1 MSVVVTI
8 VAAIVALITAI
19 IVSLIMM
26 ALPITPAMFSAD
38 VMAVN
43 PCPVV
48 VCPMAG
54 YPNHLII
61 TRPIARAVAVIWPV
75 TDLNAKALSSRGGR
89 K

>member
-1 MSVVVTI
+1 MSVVVPIVVPI
-8 VAAIVALITAI
+8 VAAITAI
-19 IVSLIMM
+19 IESLIMVAVPM
-26 ALPITPAMFSAD
+26 PAVFPAD

-54 YPNHLII
+54 DPNHLII
-61 TRPIARAVAVIWPV
+61 ARPITRAVAVIRPV